1 MNFPL
6 YIAKRYLVSKSGNN
20 AINIITLLAT
30 LLVIVVT
37 SVFFILLSGFSGL
50 KNFSLAFYQA
60 ADPDIKITATEGKT
74 FLFTEALGEQLQD
87 EAIVAFSRVLEE
99 RAFFNYN
106 NKEHIAYIKGVDR
119 HYTQVVRMD
128 TTVIVGN
135 WLHTQDLYGV
145 VVGNAIANKL
155 SMGIDFIEPLTVYVP
170 KQGNTFNPDISSM
183 VNSVRTQSIGI
194 FAIIDDIDSKYVY
207 AYLPVVQELLQY
219 PLNRVSAVSIKLK
232 EGTNPALFATELQE
246 RLGHKFK
253 VKTRAQLNAVFYKM
267 LNSENLLLYFI
278 STLLLIMALF
288 NIIGTLIMMIIDK
301 KSNLKTL
308 LSLGSTIKD
317 LRQVFV
323 YQGFLLTL
331 FGLLVGL
338 FIGVV
343 LVYLQSHYHFVKI
356 NANLAYPV
364 LFQFKNVVIV
374 ALTIIVLG
382 YLSAYI
388 ASSRINDRLLDEN

>member
-1 MNFPL
+1 LNFPL